1 MGNCIG
7 KHMAAKMG
15 ARNPNEID
23 LSNRHIGERALLK
36 PSYCANASSRHKKS
50 KEVPFVIQFDTETK
64 EKYIRAYCEFC
75 EQHEIAMMGMPN
87 NTSAGGLGGAIA
99 IGL

>member
-15 ARNPNEID
+15 ARNPNDID
-23 LSNRHIGERALLK
+23 LSKRHIGERAFLK

-75 EQHEIAMMGMPN
+75 VQHEIAMMEGNFN
-87 NTSAGGLGGAIA
+87 NQFGGGGGIAG

>member
-1 MGNCIG
+1 MILLEPGPQRRDEMRQDQLNR
-7 KHMAAKMG
+7 MAPTPHQ
-15 ARNPNEID
+15 RQTTRIE
-23 LSNRHIGERALLK
+23 
-36 PSYCANASSRHKKS
+36 
-50 KEVPFVIQFDTETK
+50 DTETK